1 MFTASS
7 VVSVREA
14 DAQESAAPVVIR
26 RQAAKADLHDGRTL
40 SQKCEDPGHA
50 RTSKWISAFGGL
62 FRSLESGLCNEEIHT
77 AKAIRHY
84 FHDLEGE
91 HRGFLNKK

>member
-1 MFTASS
+1 MQERETAKCRASGK
-7 VVSVREA
+7 
-14 DAQESAAPVVIR
+14 
-26 RQAAKADLHDGRTL
+26 AAKADLHDARTL
-40 SQKCEDPGHA
+40 VRQKREDAGYA
-50 RTSKWISAFGGL
+50 RTSKRISAFGGL